1 MAGAGL
7 INAIFLPR
15 ASAVIEIRPLGFDAT
30 HAFTWPR
37 WFEKRLQYFHEL
49 MYFSICI
56 YDKDLSAKGPLEGD
70 TSGTNVVATTRDR
83 SVILPP
89 AYLFA
94 VLDEFRSFG
103 GNMSLYDGA
112 ATTKLCTAGWRRLV
126 DEQIKAGMNER
137 DSPFPRCGVLFN
149 TGPATDTLSTGQVGP
164 MVQSTISVPL
174 AKCLR
179 VERVCVHKRPACRP
193 VPGLST
199 CPPEFVSYT
208 DPKDLSKMLSRGQDD
223 RVVWREVW
231 GKKFILLPGS
241 NGTAPL
247 FCLNSIQYFPV

>member
-112 ATTKLCTAGWRRLV
+112 ATTKLCTSPSSTLPTFSSSCLISSTLPSAAAVNSTEAAIRL
-126 DEQIKAGMNER
+126 
-137 DSPFPRCGVLFN
+137 
-149 TGPATDTLSTGQVGP
+149 
-164 MVQSTISVPL
+164 
-174 AKCLR
+174 
-179 VERVCVHKRPACRP
+179 
-193 VPGLST
+193 
-199 CPPEFVSYT
+199 
-208 DPKDLSKMLSRGQDD
+208 
-223 RVVWREVW
+223 
-231 GKKFILLPGS
+231 LLW
-241 NGTAPL
+241 AHR
-247 FCLNSIQYFPV
+247 Q